1 MESSLQFHRG
11 ASCLFVAPFIG
22 IRIPPIGFPRSCDT
36 WIFYKG
42 ISGAI
47 TVSDVI
53 RQVFQL
59 VRKSVCKERSGF
71 GKNGWLRF
79 SIAMFRIFKRRM
91 CIVLPKIKMEKSLF
105 HSSYQLYSW
114 YSIYL
119 KELNLFNRT
128 SNSFRTL
135 LKIPNSPN
143 PSRNLIATLV
153 TNLNCSWKLINQ
165 RGNVS

>member
-11 ASCLFVAPFIG
+11 ASCLLVAPFIG

-59 VRKSVCKERSGF
+59 VRKSVCKERSGLGRTDGCASRSQCF
-71 GKNGWLRF
+71 EFLSGRCVYPLTENKDGKILVSF
-79 SIAMFRIFKRRM
+79 ILSIIFLIFNLFKRA
-91 CIVLPKIKMEKSLF
+91 
-105 HSSYQLYSW
+105 
-114 YSIYL
+114 
-119 KELNLFNRT
+119 
-128 SNSFRTL
+128 L
-135 LKIPNSPN
+135 LKISNSPN
-143 PSRNLIATLV
+143 PFQNLIATLV
-153 TNLNCSWKLINQ
+153 TNLNCSWKFINQ

>member
-1 MESSLQFHRG
+1 MAAIFSFTFKEESKFLLRFERHENFSSLRKKKSFIRLGEQFHRG
-11 ASCLFVAPFIG
+11 ASCLLVAPFIG

-105 HSSYQLYSW
+105 HSSYQLYS
-114 YSIYL
+114 
-119 KELNLFNRT
+119 
-128 SNSFRTL
+128 
-135 LKIPNSPN
+135 
-143 PSRNLIATLV
+143 
-153 TNLNCSWKLINQ
+153 
-165 RGNVS
+165 